1 MNRFENRVAL
11 VTGGGGGMGEATVAR
26 LADEGA
32 IVYALD
38 LAGEQVEALAGR
50 HTAKGQRVFA
60 IQGDVTAAADLDR
73 AFAQIEAEQ
82 GRLDVLVDIA
92 GGSMAGYVSTLE
104 DSDWERLFRWNVLS
118 TVMASRRAV
127 ALMSKNGGGA
137 IVGMSSISGVRGDPG
152 WGAYNTA
159 KAALINFT
167 ECLAWEVG
175 SEGIRVNAICP
186 GPITSKRMMD
196 SLPDDV
202 FINLYNDSTALGR
215 MGQPEEVAAAIA
227 FLASDDAAFVTGAH
241 LVADGGLT
249 ARTGQP
255 IVPPDE

>member
-1 MNRFENRVAL
+1 MNRFQGKVAL

-32 IVYALD
+32 VVYALD
-38 LAGEQVEALAGR
+38 IEAGRVEALAASHRSRG
-50 HTAKGQRVFA
+50 HDVHALC
-60 IQGDVTAAADLDR
+60 GDVTKSDDLDA
-73 AFAQIEAEQ
+73 AFSVIQREQ

-92 GGSMAGYVSTLE
+92 GGSMAGYVSELE
-104 DSDWERLFRWNVLS
+104 DEDWERLYRLNVLS

-127 ALMSKNGGGA
+127 RMMRQNEGGS
-137 IVGMSSISGVRGDPG
+137 IVVMSSISGVRGDPG
-152 WGAYNTA
+152 WAAYNTA

-175 SEGIRVNAICP
+175 KDGIRVNAICP
-186 GPITSKRMMD
+186 GPITSKRMID
-196 SLPDDV
+196 SLPDDA
-202 FINLYNDSTALGR
+202 FIGQYNDSTALGR
-215 MGQPEEVAAAIA
+215 MGEPEEVAAAIA

-255 IVPPDE
+255 IVAP